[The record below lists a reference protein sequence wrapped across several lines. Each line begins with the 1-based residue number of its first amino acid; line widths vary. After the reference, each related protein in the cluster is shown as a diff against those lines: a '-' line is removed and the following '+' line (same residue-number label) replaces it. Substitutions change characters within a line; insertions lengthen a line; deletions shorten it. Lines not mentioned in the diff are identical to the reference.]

1 MSLSVHSL
9 SCARGGLPVLSGVSF
24 AVAPGEALILRGPN
38 GAGKTTLLR
47 CLAGLTP
54 PLAGQI
60 EATSDSVAYSGH
72 ADGLKAQLSVAE
84 NLTFW
89 AGVFAAAGI
98 DAAVEAFDLG
108 ELLDRR
114 AGNLSAGQKRRLS
127 LARLLVT
134 GRPVWCLDEPTVS
147 LDVENV
153 ARFARAVEAHLEG
166 GGCAVIAT
174 HIDLGLPNAR
184 SLDISP
190 FTRRN
195 QPVTADAAD
204 PFLSEGAL

>member
-9 SCARGGLPVLSGVSF
+9 SCARGGIRVLTGVGFS
-24 AVAPGEALILRGPN
+24 VSPGEALILRGPN

-47 CLAGLTP
+47 TLAGLTP
-54 PLAGQI
+54 PLAGHI
-60 EATSDSVAYSGH
+60 DAPADGIAYAGH
-72 ADGLKAQLSVAE
+72 ADGLKTQLTVAE
-84 NLTFW
+84 NLRFW
-89 AGVFAAAGI
+89 TGVFGASGI

-108 ELLDRR
+108 ALLDRR

-147 LDVENV
+147 LDVDNV
-153 ARFARAVEAHLEG
+153 ARFARAVEAHLAG

-174 HIDLGLPNAR
+174 HIDLGLPTAR
-184 SLDISP
+184 SFDVSP

-195 QPVTADAAD
+195 QPVTVDEAD
-204 PFLSEGAL
+204 PFLAEGAL

>member
-1 MSLSVHSL
+1 MTLSVHSL
-9 SCARGGLPVLSGVSF
+9 ACARGGLQILSDVGFVVQ
-24 AVAPGEALILRGPN
+24 AGEALILRGPN

-47 CLAGLTP
+47 TLAGLTP
-54 PLAGQI
+54 PLTGRIDA
-60 EATSDSVAYSGH
+60 APDSIAYAGH

-84 NLTFW
+84 NLAFW
-89 AGVFAAAGI
+89 AGVFASGGI
-98 DAAVEAFDLG
+98 ERAVNSFDLN
-108 ELLDRR
+108 ELLDRK

-134 GRPVWCLDEPTVS
+134 GRPIWCLDEPTVS

-153 ARFARAVEAHLEG
+153 ARFARAVENHLAE

-174 HIDLGLPNAR
+174 HIDLGLPTAR
-184 SLDISP
+184 SLDITP
-190 FTRRN
+190 FTRRQ
-195 QPVTADAAD
+195 QPAARLHDD